1 METSWKKIIARFC
14 IIVAIIFSASYVVGE
29 YRIHKEEQ
37 EISAQLEEKEKI
49 STEIRNKVL
58 TGKAGVKDKLL
69 GYEDVNLT
77 RLYIYAHAYNQMV
90 DEDERIIIDD
100 LNPDEENEIGN
111 LDELS
116 KEFISEGLF
125 NNDVKEYM
133 DANVTFDYFDDNI
146 ADTERP
152 FGDVKVFIYR
162 VGSSDSYYD
171 ERIKEYDFQIR
182 LLANDYGSENPKFKC
197 ERDEY
202 GDIEHY
208 DLSIQQVNE
217 LIRKYDLKELYGVE
231 YQINDDVMLKT
242 YDE

>member
-90 DEDERIIIDD
+90 DEDERIIIDW
-100 LNPDEENEIGN
+100 
-111 LDELS
+111 
-116 KEFISEGLF
+116 
-125 NNDVKEYM
+125 
-133 DANVTFDYFDDNI
+133 
-146 ADTERP
+146 
-152 FGDVKVFIYR
+152 
-162 VGSSDSYYD
+162 
-171 ERIKEYDFQIR
+171 
-182 LLANDYGSENPKFKC
+182 C
-197 ERDEY
+197 
-202 GDIEHY
+202 
-208 DLSIQQVNE
+208 
-217 LIRKYDLKELYGVE
+217 
-231 YQINDDVMLKT
+231 
-242 YDE
+242 